1 MTVLLSDI
9 LSEKERNNPV
19 SNMQIIST
27 HDPGYHNSDLAKS
40 SIRVMEGGSW
50 KKQRVIVILPSA
62 ATIPTKVALSHW
74 GLIFPPN
81 QPVHRMLA
89 LGQEVGEAYSNAIAE
104 IIAHPDLKD
113 WEYILTIEHDNCPP
127 ADGVVKLIQQME
139 RHPEYASIGGLYWC
153 KGPEGC
159 AHIWGDAKDPILN
172 YRPQV
177 PIPGQ
182 LVECVGVSMGFNIW
196 RTSMF
201 QDERLKKP
209 WFKTLNGSEG
219 IGVGTQDLAFWND
232 ARKYGYRCAVDCS
245 VLVGHYDHTG
255 VFGQPDTMW

>member
-232 ARKYGYRCAVDCS
+232 ARKFGYRCAVDCS